1 MVGLSGRAVVT
12 GVRTAFVIRKTTG
25 QRLSESIPALDIRA
39 VWGEELLM
47 LTFKKKNRKQ
57 QLFNEQVFG
66 KAMTFL
72 LEIRYKN
79 VSPTVY

>member
-1 MVGLSGRAVVT
+1 MT

-25 QRLSESIPALDIRA
+25 QRLSESIQALDIRA

>member
-1 MVGLSGRAVVT
+1 MVGLSGRATVT

-25 QRLSESIPALDIRA
+25 QHLSESIQALDIRA
-39 VWGEELLM
+39 VWGKELLM
-47 LTFKKKNRKQ
+47 LTFQ
-57 QLFNEQVFG
+57 QLFNEQVFE